1 MIYITS
7 VSESLCIF
15 VFSSGL
21 LFFFLFGMGEDER
34 ERERERVIL
43 GFLDMNFG
51 WGQRMIVCGLGKEV
65 GDERMKSDEDF
76 KRQING

>member
-21 LFFFLFGMGEDER
+21 LLFFLFGIGEDER
-34 ERERERVIL
+34 ESYFGFSGRELWLRAEDDSVWIRERS
-43 GFLDMNFG
+43 G
-51 WGQRMIVCGLGKEV
+51 
-65 GDERMKSDEDF
+65 
-76 KRQING
+76 

>member
-1 MIYITS
+1 MIYITY

-34 ERERERVIL
+34 ERERESYFGFSGHELWLRVEDDSVWI
-43 GFLDMNFG
+43 
-51 WGQRMIVCGLGKEV
+51 R
-65 GDERMKSDEDF
+65 ERS
-76 KRQING
+76 G